1 MEANTDTHKQE
12 QEDLLQYIRPVKM
25 EGLDVDFLRTMHEKI
40 VEQHSPLKTKK
51 IHFMRYASLLVA
63 ASVAIL
69 VIINLNKNPKQAP
82 EITASQ
88 QEIMA
93 YLVDEFDYSNSEIL
107 EDFSVQHLESTSFFE
122 YQSLDNTKT
131 KQEISTLPIELEQ
144 EEVLEY
150 LDEEEFDF
158 ESDLLIP

>member
-1 MEANTDTHKQE
+1 MEANKDTHKPE
-12 QEDLLQYIRPVKM
+12 QENLLQFIQPKKV
-25 EGLDVDFLRTMHEKI
+25 EELDINFLIQMHENI
-40 VEQHSPLKTKK
+40 IEQHSPKKTKK

-82 EITASQ
+82 EVTASQ

-122 YQSLDNTKT
+122 YQSLDNKKT
-131 KQEISTLPIELEQ
+131 KQEISTLPFELEQ

>member
-1 MEANTDTHKQE
+1 MKANTDTHKQE

-25 EGLDVDFLRTMHEKI
+25 EGLDVDFLHTMHEKL

-51 IHFMRYASLLVA
+51 IHFMRYTSLLVA
-63 ASVAIL
+63 ASVAIF
-69 VIINLNKNPKQAP
+69 VIINLNKKQAT
-82 EITASQ
+82 EINASQ
-88 QEIMA
+88 QEIMS
-93 YLVDEFDYSNSEIL
+93 YLLDEFDYSNSEIL

-144 EEVLEY
+144 KEVLEY